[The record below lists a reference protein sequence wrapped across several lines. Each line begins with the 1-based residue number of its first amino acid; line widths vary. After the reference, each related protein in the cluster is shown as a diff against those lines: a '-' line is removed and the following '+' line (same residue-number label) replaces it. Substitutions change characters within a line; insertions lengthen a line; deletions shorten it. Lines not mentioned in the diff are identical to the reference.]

1 MKELMKALE
10 ATEAKANKADSEW
23 EADPENKELE
33 KAFDEAYAAEHKAFE
48 ALVEKIVSI
57 TSGRIDEKTAAT
69 LIRSKCKELESLIS
83 RIA

>member
-10 ATEAKANKADSEW
+10 VAEAKANKADSEW

-33 KAFDEAYAAEHKAFE
+33 KAFDEAYTAEHKAFE

-57 TSGRIDEKTAAT
+57 TSGRIDRKTAAT
-69 LIRSKCKELESLIS
+69 LIRSKRKELESLVS